1 MKILF
6 LESSPIWSKGLPD
19 GLRDLGHNVKIS
31 GPLTRKKI
39 AEMISSFNP
48 QLLVSVGWGP
58 EQTKEKQQWMRKYA
72 SISNIPLIYWSTE
85 DPNFTREF
93 TIPLIRTMKPDFVF
107 TISAQTAAYYRK
119 LGIRA
124 AHLDFGF
131 HPSIHRKVKP
141 INRYR
146 HRIAVVANAY
156 PQVLKRYPKHF
167 RLMALK
173 QLIRPLL
180 HAGIRVDFYGKDWEK
195 MKPIMGRSIPRGWL
209 HGKLPY
215 EKANQVYS
223 SVQIMLGLQNYRN
236 MVTQRTYEI
245 LGSGGFLLTID
256 TPGVRRVGIP
266 GRDFVLSA
274 SPSNTVRLVKHYLH
288 HTAAREKIRRQGSR
302 TIYKH
307 NYTNRAKRML
317 AVLGKAGLLK

>member
-6 LESSPIWSKGLPD
+6 LESGPIWSKGLPD
-19 GLRDLGHNVKIS
+19 GLRDLGHTVKIS
-31 GPLTRKKI
+31 GPLTKKKI
-39 AEMISSFNP
+39 AALISSFKP
-48 QLLVSVGWGP
+48 QLLVTVGWGP
-58 EQTKEKQQWMRKYA
+58 EQTKEKQQWMREYA
-72 SISNIPLIYWSTE
+72 SISDIPLIYWSTE

-93 TIPLIRTMKPDFVF
+93 TLPLIRRMKPDFVF

-141 INRYR
+141 LNKFR
-146 HRIAVVANAY
+146 HSIAVVANAY
-156 PQVLKRYPKHF
+156 PEVLRRYPQHF
-167 RLMALK
+167 RLKALEL
-173 QLIRPLL
+173 LIRPLL
-180 HAGIRVDFYGKDWEK
+180 LAGIRMDFYGVDWEK
-195 MKPIMGRSIPRGWL
+195 MKSVLGRRIPRSWL
-209 HGKLPY
+209 HGKMPY
-215 EKANQVYS
+215 QHANQVYS
-223 SVQIMLGLQNYRN
+223 SVKIMLGLQNYRN

-266 GRDFVLSA
+266 GRDFVVSN
-274 SPSNTVRLVKHYLH
+274 SPANTVRLVKHYLH
-288 HTAAREKIRRQGSR
+288 HSSARERIRRQGSL
-302 TIYKH
+302 TVYKH

-317 AVLGKAGLLK
+317 SVLRRAGLLK